1 MNRSAA
7 KKIELFSATRIAED
21 YDYHYEDGPED
32 YEDELE
38 DPHVLLVL
46 VEGV

>member
-21 YDYHYEDGPED
+21 YDYYYEDGP
-32 YEDELE
+32 E

-46 VEGV
+46 VDGV